1 MGTAKSSISWKNIIL
16 TSDIEYTYIFKSS
29 FMLKLWECSAQCETG
44 DAVIGYTT
52 SQQEWGAL
60 GKQFK
65 QDRATRGD
73 SGSFFILGIYRFSVL
88 SCHPSNA
95 ALLRCSSSGISSL
108 AVLTATDLESGS
120 CNHPEEGWQHWLQ
133 EKEEFSSLQLS
144 HWLRCQDSSTWPQD
158 EPWHWSSPS
167 S

>member
-65 QDRATRGD
+65 QTG
-73 SGSFFILGIYRFSVL
+73 
-88 SCHPSNA
+88 
-95 ALLRCSSSGISSL
+95 
-108 AVLTATDLESGS
+108 
-120 CNHPEEGWQHWLQ
+120 LQ
-133 EKEEFSSLQLS
+133 EEIQV
-144 HWLRCQDSSTWPQD
+144 
-158 EPWHWSSPS
+158 PS
-167 S
+167 SY